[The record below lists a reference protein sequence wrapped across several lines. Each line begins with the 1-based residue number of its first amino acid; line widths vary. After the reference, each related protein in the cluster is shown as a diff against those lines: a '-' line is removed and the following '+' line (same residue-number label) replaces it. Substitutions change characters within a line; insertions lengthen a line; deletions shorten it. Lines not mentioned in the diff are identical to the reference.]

1 MITIETT
8 DKADEQAL
16 YNRIELFLKDLNN
29 GDYSG
34 REIKIIGEKY

>member
-8 DKADEQAL
+8 DEADEQAL
-16 YNRIELFLKDLNN
+16 FKRLKIFLKSLDN

-34 REIKIIGEKY
+34 REIKIVNHN